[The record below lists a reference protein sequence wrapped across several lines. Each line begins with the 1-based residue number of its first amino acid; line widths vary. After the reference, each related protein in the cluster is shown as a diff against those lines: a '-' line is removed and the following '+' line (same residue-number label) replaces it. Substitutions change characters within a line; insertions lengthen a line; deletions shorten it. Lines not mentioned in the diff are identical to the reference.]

1 MEENK
6 LQLKTPFGFTFA
18 QDFISE
24 DLSELKSIKLFAK
37 GSKQGVNSS
46 SYGEDPFYI
55 LKRYP
60 YSEKI
65 LLKYFHKF
73 SDAFYNRRINFKIT
87 TSWAVKLTEG
97 EAVHHHN
104 HVNCMWS
111 AVFYYGKYTDKS
123 CPLQFQNPVRG
134 LNPLA
139 IDGSPS
145 MHNPM
150 NTDISIAPQ
159 TNMIIF
165 FPSWIYH
172 YSEPNQETTRYS
184 LAFNVMPTDT
194 IGMGDSTYNPRMMID
209 EPKTKLSKGF
219 G

>member
-1 MEENK
+1 MEENR
-6 LQLKTPFGFTFA
+6 LQLKTPFGFTFG
-18 QDFISE
+18 QDFVTE
-24 DLSELKSIKLFAK
+24 DLSELKSNRLFAK
-37 GSKQGVNSS
+37 GSDQGSNSS
-46 SYGEDPFYI
+46 AYGEDPFYI

-73 SDAFYNRRINFKIT
+73 SDAFYGCRINFRMT
-87 TSWAVKLTEG
+87 TSWAVKLTRG

-111 AVFYYGKYTDKS
+111 AVYYYGEYTRNS
-123 CPLQFQNPVRG
+123 CALSFQNPVRN

-139 IDGSPS
+139 IDGSPN

-172 YSEPNQETTRYS
+172 YSKPNQETTRYS
-184 LAFNVMPTDT
+184 LAFNVMPSDT

-209 EPKTKLSKGF
+209 SKPSKGF